1 VLRGGFL
8 EAQTRC
14 GDLAL
19 CLELVRLTAEEP
31 VLAASFTLDFTV
43 HRSGEPVE
51 VPSAWRE
58 LVASS
63 LCELPAT
70 SALRGLDAHQ
80 AREQASLAAAD
91 ELGLLPI
98 QRGPVAERECGAQGL
113 SAAAIM
119 GRLSAGIP
127 HLILSLGGVDRSEAN
142 LGGAALEYRFRF
154 RRAVAAGASV
164 VVRSGLAGVNA
175 KTRTFVHWVLDAESG
190 EAVATAEAVAVS
202 LDLEARRLA
211 TLSEEAVAAYQA
223 RVVPG
228 LSL

>member
-1 VLRGGFL
+1 MIELLRDSVQTWECDQMGHLNVQFYVERAEAGAAALESSLRRAEARREVELRLLELHIRFHREVRPGAALVLRGGFL

-31 VLAASFTLDFTV
+31 VLAASFTLDLTV

-80 AREQASLAAAD
+80 ARGQASLAAAD

-113 SAAAIM
+113 SAA
-119 GRLSAGIP
+119 
-127 HLILSLGGVDRSEAN
+127 
-142 LGGAALEYRFRF
+142 
-154 RRAVAAGASV
+154 
-164 VVRSGLAGVNA
+164 
-175 KTRTFVHWVLDAESG
+175 
-190 EAVATAEAVAVS
+190 
-202 LDLEARRLA
+202 
-211 TLSEEAVAAYQA
+211 
-223 RVVPG
+223 
-228 LSL
+228 